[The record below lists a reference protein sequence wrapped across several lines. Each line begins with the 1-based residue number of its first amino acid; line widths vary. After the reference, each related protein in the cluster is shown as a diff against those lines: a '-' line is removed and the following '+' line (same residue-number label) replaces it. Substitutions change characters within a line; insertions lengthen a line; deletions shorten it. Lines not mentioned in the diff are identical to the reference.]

1 MEELGMMEEGK
12 HPPRFD
18 HTYDLP
24 DGDKKTFGLEDDELS
39 LALSVLAGKSVK
51 YSVIDRLMDVDD
63 VMEDDA
69 EFLAFNKLFPPSYSD
84 ISPPSSF
91 RKSTAA
97 ANGVFN
103 AAQEGSPDGEDG
115 DKKMPPLDEM
125 EDDAEFLAF
134 NKLFPPSY
142 SDISPPSS
150 FRKTTAAA
158 NVGQVAA
165 QESSPDGEDGDKKM
179 PPLDDE
185 ELAAMSADPCD
196 SALDFASKF
205 PRTLGSHA
213 EFQDFARKFPRTH
226 LDPQTHLDV
235 GNQNRTPTLSAS
247 AAAQAYTYSAGDQK
261 ILATRNNIQPGDK
274 KIASAIFPAPTAE
287 QDVHPER
294 PDGDRELSAREK
306 SISAS
311 ARTHPTRNRAATP
324 AVSVRKT
331 SLVDFSL

>member
-1 MEELGMMEEGK
+1 MMEEGK
-12 HPPRFD
+12 RVD
-18 HTYDLP
+18 HTFDLP

-63 VMEDDA
+63 V
-69 EFLAFNKLFPPSYSD
+69 
-84 ISPPSSF
+84 
-91 RKSTAA
+91 
-97 ANGVFN
+97 
-103 AAQEGSPDGEDG
+103 
-115 DKKMPPLDEM
+115 M

-226 LDPQTHLDV
+226 LDV
-235 GNQNRTPTLSAS
+235 GSQNRTPTLSAS

-331 SLVDFSL
+331 SLVDFSLSRDTADFEDTDPGGQTYLYWGFMYGVSVLMIGIVFWLER